1 MDFSDILRDLRKE
14 KQLTQKELA
23 AYLGLT
29 ANSVCEWENKRS
41 EPSMAAIIK
50 MCSIFEVST
59 DYLLGRS
66 DDLGNVTVQSSSPAL
81 PQDEREL
88 LKLFRVLPP
97 EYKQLALNT
106 LRTWTGSADRE
117 EKQKKA

>member
-1 MDFSDILRDLRKE
+1 MILLKELRKE
-14 KQLTQKELA
+14 KGLTQLQVANALKISRQVYANYENEINQPDCKMLVILA
-23 AYLGLT
+23 
-29 ANSVCEWENKRS
+29 NF
-41 EPSMAAIIK
+41 
-50 MCSIFEVST
+50 FEVSV
-59 DYLLGRS
+59 DFLLGRS